1 MITATPAE
9 LEALR
14 ERWHA
19 AWPAALEIWS
29 RYTRLRSPA
38 LCLTHSEAVREG
50 LSGSF
55 AMIRLMDHSVVVS
68 LPAVVEC
75 GVGDFAPEVL
85 AHEIGHHVFAP
96 ANLTD
101 HLRLLARMR
110 RGLPTIE
117 AQAPMVA
124 NLYTDLLINDR
135 LQRSAGLRI
144 AEVYRRMADGQ
155 KSGAVWRIY
164 MRIYEV
170 LWRLD
175 RGTLAGKTNH
185 KVDGDALLGARLIRT
200 YARDW
205 MDGAGR
211 FACLL
216 LPYLLEDKES
226 APLLA
231 RLHDTCGAGAGGEP
245 DGLTDIEAG
254 ELDGIIHP
262 VQDPALSG
270 EADAPADE
278 DTPTP
283 PKVVTA
289 QQSSR
294 GQARQPFE
302 YGELLRAAGI
312 PVSEHDAAVRYY
324 REQARPHLVPFPS
337 RRAPAAHDV
346 LPEGLEPWNL
356 GDPLDELDW
365 LQSVIISPRIIPGL
379 TTVRRVWGTSEGREP
394 KPEPL
399 DLDIYVDSSGSMADP
414 QRLVSFPALAGAI
427 ICLSALRAGARVQ
440 ATLWSGT
447 KQFTSTPGFVR
458 DEEALLRVLTGY
470 FGGGTA
476 FPIHVLRDTFARRT
490 AADRPAHILVISDD
504 GINTMFSADEQ
515 GNSGWKVSAAALEKA
530 RGGGTMVLNLPARW
544 EQHARQPGACADII
558 RARDE
563 QGWDVHPVTS
573 WEQLVE
579 FARAFSRRCYGER
592 KKEALG
598 VTALHCSD
606 ALSTQSFNK
615 FA

>member
-1 MITATPAE
+1 MSAATPAE

-14 ERWHA
+14 SRWHA
-19 AWPAALEIWS
+19 AWPAALEVWS
-29 RYTRLRSPA
+29 RYTRLKAPA
-38 LCLTHSEAVREG
+38 LCLTPEDASREG

-55 AMIRLMDHSVVVS
+55 AMIRLTDQAVVVS
-68 LPAVVEC
+68 LPAVMEC

-101 HLRLLARMR
+101 HMRLLARMR

-135 LQRSAGLRI
+135 LQRSAELRI
-144 AEVYRRMADGQ
+144 AEVYRRIAAGQ
-155 KSGAVWRIY
+155 KTGAVWQIY

-185 KVDGDALLGARLIRT
+185 KVDGDALLGARLIRA

-226 APLLA
+226 PALFA
-231 RLHDTCGAGAGGEP
+231 RLHDTCCAGAGGEP
-245 DGLTDIEAG
+245 DGLTEIEPG

-262 VQDPALSG
+262 VMDPALSG
-270 EADAPADE
+270 EADVPPEEDPEGGTAPKAV
-278 DTPTP
+278 PQP
-283 PKVVTA
+283 QP
-289 QQSSR
+289 SS
-294 GQARQPFE
+294 GQTRQPFQ

-346 LPEGLEPWNL
+346 LPEGLEPWNP
-356 GDPLDELDW
+356 GDPLDEIDW
-365 LQSVIISPRIIPGL
+365 LQSILTSPRVIPGL
-379 TTVRRVWGTSEGREP
+379 TTMRRMWGMSEGRDP

-399 DLDIYVDSSGSMADP
+399 DLDLYVDSSGSMVNP
-414 QRLVSFPALAGAI
+414 QINVSFPALAGAI

-447 KQFTSTPGFVR
+447 RQFTSTPGFVR

-470 FGGGTA
+470 FGGATA
-476 FPIHVLRDTFARRT
+476 FPIHVLRDTFAKRP
-490 AADRPAHILVISDD
+490 ASSRPAHILVISDD
-504 GINTMFSADEQ
+504 GVNTMFDSDER
-515 GNSGWKVSAAALEKA
+515 GNSGWSVSAAALANA
-530 RGGGTMVLNLPARW
+530 RGGGTMVLNLPATW
-544 EQHARQPGACADII
+544 EQHARQPGAYADIL
-558 RARDE
+558 RARNE

-573 WEQLVE
+573 WEQLVD
-579 FARAFSRRCYGER
+579 FARAFSRWCYGER
-592 KKEALG
+592 RKEAPC
-598 VTALHCSD
+598 VSAS
-606 ALSTQSFNK
+606 
-615 FA
+615 